1 MATTPEQGNKA
12 VRALAYPFPDGHRL
26 DVPPQFAE
34 LRAKCPVQ
42 RVELPYGGAGW
53 LVTRQAEVKTV
64 LGDSRFSRAASVQAD
79 IPRTQEW
86 PNPGGDI
93 LSLDPPEHAR
103 VRRLISGAFSR
114 RNIERW
120 RPRIEELV
128 GEMVAGM
135 RTAGSPVDLVDSLS
149 MPLPITV
156 ICEMLGVP
164 AADQHF
170 FRRFS
175 ELVFSGAGVPAE
187 DVEAAT
193 DALMSYLAEH
203 IARHRAEPRDDLLSE
218 LIAARDEDE
227 SRLSEE
233 ELVTLGVTILAA
245 GHETTANAI
254 ANSVLTLLAED
265 LWTSMARHPERV
277 GTAVEELLRFIPLG
291 GSESL
296 PRIATEDVTL
306 GEVTVRAGEAVFP
319 AMVSANFD
327 ENVFADPQI
336 LDLDRAHNPHLAFGF
351 GPHFC
356 PGAQLARTEIR
367 TALAALLREFPDL
380 RLAVPLTELPWRE
393 ATALIRGP
401 RHLPVAWHH

>member
-1 MATTPEQGNKA
+1 MATTPEQGIPQQPMK
-12 VRALAYPFPDGHRL
+12 YPFPDGHRL
-26 DVPPQFAE
+26 DVPPEFAE

-42 RVELPYGGAGW
+42 RVELPYGGEGW

-64 LGDSRFSRAASVQAD
+64 LGDPRFSRAATVQAD

-86 PNPGGDI
+86 LNPGGDI
-93 LSLDPPEHAR
+93 LSLDPPEHSR
-103 VRRLISGAFSR
+103 IRRLISGAFSR
-114 RNIERW
+114 RNVEVW
-120 RPRIEELV
+120 QPRIEELV
-128 GEMVAGM
+128 GELVAGT
-135 RTAGSPVDLVDSLS
+135 RAAGSPVDLVDSFS

-164 AADQHF
+164 ASDQHF
-170 FRRFS
+170 FQRFS
-175 ELVFSGAGVPAE
+175 ELVFSGVGVPAE
-187 DVEAAT
+187 DVEAAS

-203 IARHRAEPRDDLLSE
+203 IARHRAEPQNDLLSE

-227 SRLSEE
+227 GRLSEE

-254 ANSVLTLLAED
+254 ANSVLTLLVD
-265 LWTSMARHPERV
+265 GLWTELAQHPERID
-277 GTAVEELLRFIPLG
+277 TAVEELLRFIPLG

-306 GEVTVRAGEAVFP
+306 GEVTVREGEAVFP

-327 ENVFADPQI
+327 EEVFTDPQV
-336 LDLDRAHNPHLAFGF
+336 LDLERSHNPHLAFGF

-367 TALAALLREFPDL
+367 VALATLLREFPAL
-380 RLAVPLTELPWRE
+380 RLAVPPAEVPWRE
-393 ATALIRGP
+393 ETALIRGP
-401 RHLPVAWHH
+401 RHLPVAWHP